1 MGLKYELEKIDD
13 LDETTQ
19 QLYEKGDDGKYRL
32 KVEGMP
38 FKPDPEAEKYKEE
51 AERYKKKHA
60 EAEKHRKDQEKAARE
75 AAEKAAKNSGDLEA
89 LEKSW
94 QEKLDNSLAE
104 KDQELTKY
112 QQMVSQMTVG
122 STATSLAAELFGED
136 AETLKYLVE
145 KRLSYEVKDGEP
157 QVRVLDENGQLSAKT
172 IDDLKEEFKNSKRLA
187 KFVVGSRASGP
198 GSPGGKPGSGTK
210 KFNEYTG
217 AELKALR
224 ADNPQEYEKIK
235 KEYYGE

>member
-1 MGLKYELEKIDD
+1 MTLQFELEKIDD
-13 LDETTQ
+13 LDETTA
-19 QLYEKGDDGKYRL
+19 QLYEQGDDGKYRL

-38 FKPDPEAEKYKEE
+38 SKPDPEVEKLREE
-51 AERYKKKHA
+51 VERYKKKHA
-60 EAEKHRKDQEKAARE
+60 EAERHRKDQEKAARE
-75 AAEKAAKNSGDLEA
+75 AAEKAAKNSGDMEA

-94 QEKLDNSLAE
+94 QEKLDSIVAE
-104 KDQELTKY
+104 KDQELSKY

-157 QVRVLDENGQLSAKT
+157 QVRVLDENGKLSAMT
-172 IDDLKEEFKNSKRLA
+172 LDDLKNEFKNSKRLA

-217 AELKALR
+217 EELKALR
-224 ADNPQEYEKIK
+224 AANPQEYDRLK
-235 KEYYGE
+235 KEFYGE

>member
-13 LDETTQ
+13 LDEATQ
-19 QLYEKGDDGKYRL
+19 QLYEQGDDGKYRL
-32 KVEGMP
+32 KVEGLDDG
-38 FKPDPEAEKYKEE
+38 KELKEALRKERE
-51 AERYKKKHA
+51 DRL
-60 EAEKHRKDQEKAARE
+60 AARE
-75 AAEKAAKNSGDLEA
+75 KLKELEKEKQRLAEDAAKKSGDVDS

-94 QEKLDNSLAE
+94 KEKFDSIVAE
-104 KDQELTKY
+104 KDQELIKY

-157 QVRVLDENGQLSAKT
+157 QVRVLDENGKLSAMT
-172 IDDLKEEFKNSKRLA
+172 LDDLKNEFKNSKRLA
-187 KFVVGSRASGP
+187 KFVVGSRASGSGPP
-198 GSPGGKPGSGTK
+198 GAKPGGSTK
-210 KFNEYTG
+210 KFSEYTG

-224 ADNPQEYEKIK
+224 SENPQEYDRLK

>member
-1 MGLKYELEKIDD
+1 MTLQYELEKLDD

-19 QLYEKGDDGKYRL
+19 QFYEQADDGKYRL
-32 KVEGMP
+32 KVEGVP
-38 FKPDPEAEKYKEE
+38 TQPDPEAEKLKEE
-51 AERYKKKHA
+51 VERYKKKHA

-145 KRLSYEVKDGEP
+145 KRLSYEVKEGAP
-157 QVRVLDENGQLSAKT
+157 QVRVLDENGQLSAMT
-172 IDDLKEEFKNSKRLA
+172 LDDLKNEFKNSKRLA
-187 KFVVGSRASGP
+187 KFVVGSRASGGGP
-198 GSPGGKPGSGTK
+198 PGGKSGGVVK
-210 KFNEYTG
+210 KFNEYSG

-224 ADNPQEYEKIK
+224 HSNPQEYERIK
-235 KEYYGE
+235 AAFYGT

>member
-1 MGLKYELEKIDD
+1 MALQYEIEKLDD
-13 LDETTQ
+13 LDETMQ
-19 QLYEKGDDGKYRL
+19 QFYEQADDGKFRL
-32 KVEGMP
+32 KVEGVP
-38 FKPDPEAEKYKEE
+38 AKSDPDAERYKEE

-145 KRLSYEVKDGEP
+145 KRLSYEVKEGEP
-157 QVRVLDENGQLSAKT
+157 QVRVLDENGQLSAMT
-172 IDDLKEEFKNSKRLA
+172 LDDLKNEFKNSRRLA
-187 KFVVGSRASGP
+187 KFVVGSRASGAGP
-198 GSPGGKPGSGTK
+198 AGKKTGAGTK
-210 KFNEYTG
+210 KFSEYTG

-224 ADNPQEYEKIK
+224 SENPQEYDRLK